1 MGQRLVAPEPIR
13 FPNRPLSMPALRS
26 GVGPGFVAFARDG
39 DRGILRANS
48 GEVTLSE
55 HLERNKAAVARFF
68 EEVWNQG
75 DEAAIDRF
83 IAEDAAGNDPRFGV
97 GRESFRRQWRG
108 WRAAFP
114 DLRFDVEELVAEGET
129 VVSRWTLSGTH
140 RGTFQGIAA
149 TGRQVRVSGM
159 SLDHLAAGVIL
170 SGFDAW
176 DALGLRQ
183 QLGVVPPDPVDDT
196 G

>member
-1 MGQRLVAPEPIR
+1 
-13 FPNRPLSMPALRS
+13 
-26 GVGPGFVAFARDG
+26 
-39 DRGILRANS
+39 
-48 GEVTLSE
+48 LSE

-114 DLRFDVEELVAEGET
+114 DLRFDVEELVAEGDS

-140 RGTFQGIAA
+140 R
-149 TGRQVRVSGM
+149 VRVSGM
-159 SLDHLAAGVIL
+159 SLDHLASGVIV

-183 QLGVVPPDPVDDT
+183 QLGVVPPDLVDDA